1 MEDKVNYSLVGAFV
15 LSLGAALTFAI
26 LWLATGLSGQK
37 RYDPYQTVVVES
49 VAGLSIDAPVK
60 YLGVDVGKV
69 IQIGIDPQNPTHVR
83 LRFQIERGTPIKQD
97 TEAVLKTQGLTGI
110 GFIELSGG
118 SVDSPPLTPSIDN
131 AIPTIRSKP
140 SLSARLE
147 DVLTNVLANL
157 DRTSANLNALLD
169 DDNRSAVKTTLAS
182 TAALAKMLAQQQDT
196 IRTGIDDGARTASN
210 SVQASAQ
217 LAPLLKQMAPLL
229 KQMASALAPLGPAL
243 AKLDPLIKH
252 IDTSADGFDAMTVAA
267 TRSIAALDR
276 TAQQAATGVQQLNIE
291 TLPSIDRLL
300 NELNELAPSLRRLT
314 EQIERQPNSVLIG
327 GARRLPGPGEALKP

>member
-118 SVDSPPLTPSIDN
+118 SADSPPLTPSIDN

-169 DDNRSAVKTTLAS
+169 DDNRSALKTTLAS
-182 TAALAKMLAQQQDT
+182 TAALANMLTQQQDT
-196 IRTGIDDGARTASN
+196 IRAGIDDGARTLRN
-210 SVQASAQ
+210 SVQASTQ
-217 LAPLLKQMAPLL
+217 LATLLKQMAPVIA
-229 KQMASALAPLGPAL
+229 KLGPAI
-243 AKLDPLIKH
+243 AKLDPLIEH
-252 IDTSADGFDAMTVAA
+252 IGTSADGFDAMTVAA

-327 GARRLPGPGEALKP
+327 GAQRLPGPGEGLKR

>member
-118 SVDSPPLTPSIDN
+118 SADSPPLTPSIEN
-131 AIPTIRSKP
+131 AIPTIRS
-140 SLSARLE
+140 RF
-147 DVLTNVLANL
+147 ANTL
-157 DRTSANLNALLD
+157 
-169 DDNRSAVKTTLAS
+169 VKTSSSRALSEGFDRIVGIALSIEGVNGGESTLPPLS
-182 TAALAKMLAQQQDT
+182 S
-196 IRTGIDDGARTASN
+196 INPIPVSPWVFNTASV
-210 SVQASAQ
+210 SC
-217 LAPLLKQMAPLL
+217 
-229 KQMASALAPLGPAL
+229 
-243 AKLDPLIKH
+243 LI
-252 IDTSADGFDAMTVAA
+252 GVP
-267 TRSIAALDR
+267 RSI
-276 TAQQAATGVQQLNIE
+276 
-291 TLPSIDRLL
+291 
-300 NELNELAPSLRRLT
+300 
-314 EQIERQPNSVLIG
+314 
-327 GARRLPGPGEALKP
+327 